1 MSTKTLMTVE
11 QFVQMDCAENQD
23 YELVDGELIPLSSPI
38 LLHAIIRDRLVQ
50 LVRNYLDR
58 NPIGRTAGETDC
70 RINHDTV
77 RKPDLSIFLSDRWK
91 QLDVYS
97 IPVPFAPDIAVEVL
111 SPSEHIMDV
120 NRKVRDYLSA
130 GSKEVW
136 LLDHAICELHVRTK
150 TGVRVLEG
158 GDQLDSPLLP
168 GLSINVAEL
177 IAGWDVVN

>member
-1 MSTKTLMTVE
+1 MTLE
-11 QFVQMDCAENQD
+11 QFVEMNGEENRD

-38 LLHAIIRDRLVQ
+38 LLHSIIRGRLVQ
-50 LVRNYLDR
+50 LVGNYFDW
-58 NPIGRTAGETDC
+58 NPIGGSASRTDC

-77 RKPDLSIFLSDRWK
+77 RRPDLSIFLGERWQ
-91 QLDVYS
+91 QLDVYATL
-97 IPVPFAPDIAVEVL
+97 IPFAPDIAVEVL

-136 LLDHAICELHVRTK
+136 LLDHAVCELHVRTK
-150 TGVRVLEG
+150 TEYRVLEG

-177 IAGWDVVN
+177 LAGWDLVN

>member
-1 MSTKTLMTVE
+1 MSTKTLMTLE
-11 QFVQMDCAENQD
+11 QFVQMDRAENQD
-23 YELVDGELIPLSSPI
+23 FELVDGELIPLSSPI
-38 LLHAIIRDRLVQ
+38 ILHGIIRDRM
-50 LVRNYLDR
+50 VRLIGNYLDR
-58 NPIGRTAGETDC
+58 NPIGGAVSETDC

-77 RKPDLSIFLSDRWK
+77 RKPDLSIFLSERWQ
-91 QLDVYS
+91 QLDIYG
-97 IPVPFAPDIAVEVL
+97 IPAPYAPDIAVEVL

-158 GDQLDSPLLP
+158 IDQLESTLLP
-168 GLSINVAEL
+168 GLSLSVADL
-177 IAGWDVVN
+177 FAGR